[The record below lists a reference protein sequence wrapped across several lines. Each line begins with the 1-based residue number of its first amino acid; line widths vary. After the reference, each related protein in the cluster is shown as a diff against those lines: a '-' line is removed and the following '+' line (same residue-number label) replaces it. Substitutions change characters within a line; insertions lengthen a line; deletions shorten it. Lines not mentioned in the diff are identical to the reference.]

1 MHKSD
6 AAGINNAGLNGTVE
20 AGSRELNG
28 AADAEIAAL
37 VALRRDL
44 HAHPELGFAEHR
56 TAGIV
61 AAFLSARGIDVYRG
75 IGKTGVVGVLR
86 RGRGTGVIGLRAD
99 MDALPMEDAGG
110 QPWKSQHPGR
120 CHACGHD
127 GHTVMLLGAADRLA
141 READFDGTVIFIF
154 QPAEEGLAGA
164 KAMIDDGLFSRF
176 PCDAVYAV
184 HNWPELP
191 LGAAQTRPGAI
202 MAAADR
208 FDIRVTGGG
217 GHAAQ
222 PHLSPDTLLATS
234 ELVVQLNTLVARAV
248 DPCEP
253 ALLTVTRIQ
262 GGFSHN
268 MIPAEA
274 RITGTV
280 RTFNPQVQDIIE
292 RRLREMATH
301 VTAAQGLKA
310 EVTYQRYYPAT
321 LNTAPEAQVALRAAE
336 RTGLRASVADK
347 PALTS
352 EDFSFMLQAVPGAYL
367 WLGSA
372 ESRPLHHPAYDFND
386 ALIPLGIR
394 WFCEVVRDRLALK
407 T

>member
-1 MHKSD
+1 MNTAH
-6 AAGINNAGLNGTVE
+6 
-20 AGSRELNG
+20 
-28 AADAEIAAL
+28 L

-44 HAHPELGFAEHR
+44 HANPELGFAEHR

-61 AAFLSARGIDVYRG
+61 ADFLTALDIEVHRG
-75 IGKTGVVGVLR
+75 IGKTGVVGVLCC
-86 RGRGTGVIGLRAD
+86 GTSSRMIGLRAD
-99 MDALPMEDAGG
+99 MDALPMDDAGS
-110 QPWKSQHPGR
+110 QPWQSQQPGR

-127 GHTVMLLGAADRLA
+127 GHTAMLLGAAEALA
-141 READFDGTVIFIF
+141 HSRDFDGTVVFIF

-164 KAMIDDGLFSRF
+164 KAMIDDGLFTRF
-176 PCDAVYAV
+176 PCEAVYAV

-191 LGAAQTRPGAI
+191 LGTAQTRAGPI

-208 FDIRVTGGG
+208 FDITVKGGG

-234 ELVVQLNTLVARAV
+234 ELVVQLNTIVARAV

-253 ALLTVTRIQ
+253 ALLTVTRIN

-268 MIPAEA
+268 MIPAQA
-274 RITGTV
+274 TITGTV
-280 RTFNPQVQDIIE
+280 RTFSPAVQDVIE
-292 RRLREMATH
+292 KRLREMAEH

-310 EVTYQRYYPAT
+310 EVAYNRYYPAT
-321 LNTAPEAQVALRAAE
+321 VNSAQEAGLALRAAE
-336 RTGLRASVADK
+336 RVGLKTSEAPK

-372 ESRPLHHPAYDFND
+372 QSQPLHHSAYDFND
-386 ALIPLGIR
+386 DVMPYGIS
-394 WFCEVVRDRLALK
+394 WFCEVVRGTLSAK
-407 T
+407 I